1 MVLVVVVAPFV
12 VAVWEDGGDGDGDD
26 DVESV
31 AVACADAAASAAL
44 FSASL
49 VGKGICGRFSVAG
62 LSDFIMSEISIVP
75 VPAPA
80 APSAAAAGFASDTST
95 EEVTVFIVPKELWG
109 KAIAG
114 VDHPTRRT
122 MAVATVTAFD
132 RRATFFHNIGAVGII
147 VTTLPLSVQQ

>member
-1 MVLVVVVAPFV
+1 LVLVVVVASFV
-12 VAVWEDGGDGDGDD
+12 VAVWEDGDDGDD
-26 DVESV
+26 DVEAV
-31 AVACADAAASAAL
+31 AVAVADAAASAAL

-62 LSDFIMSEISIVP
+62 LSDFMMSEISIVP
-75 VPAPA
+75 VA
-80 APSAAAAGFASDTST
+80 APVPPSAAAAAGFASDTST
-95 EEVTVFIVPKELWG
+95 EKVTAVLVPKELWG